1 MLSSV
6 LTMYSAGTTDSA
18 LTTHGVLQASRL
30 GAHLALAGV
39 QIFHIFSSDLQRAF
53 KTADAIRLAQP
64 NTLKTVTQLH
74 LLREQDFGFYE
85 GKHFYDRPRGSDKSG
100 REVHR
105 EAHMNTEGFRDV
117 ESKRSMNARVE
128 AFLDGYLVSLLGK
141 VGDEETVAVVAHGI
155 ILTYLWRGILAR
167 FEPGTVAIASGVVA
181 GDNGMGLEYLG
192 GWSNTGYLDLEVK
205 SKVLPLSSLPATSME
220 SSNPIDH
227 VEAVDS
233 GITSLPAAKL
243 HPKPNPLP
251 ATDADNFSI
260 KQSRVVPVVPI
271 AQQAPDP
278 TLPDG
283 SVPLPQ
289 IQPAPPGS
297 SISVAAPAVPPRL
310 LNMSLVVKAVN
321 SQEHLKGLKKT
332 RGGIGS
338 SKHDEKQKT
347 MDAFFKRQKLG

>member
-1 MLSSV
+1 MLSSL

-30 GAHLALAGV
+30 GAHLAATGV
-39 QIFHIFSSDLQRAF
+39 QVSHIFSSDLQRAF
-53 KTADAIRLAQP
+53 KTAEAIRLAQP
-64 NTLKTVTQLH
+64 NALKTVTQLH

-85 GKHFYDRPRGSDKSG
+85 GKHFYDRPKGSDKSG

-141 VGDEETVAVVAHGI
+141 VGNKETVAVVAHGI

-167 FEPGTVAIASGVVA
+167 FEPETVVIASGVAA

-205 SKVLPLSSLPATSME
+205 SKVLPLSSLATSME
-220 SSNPIDH
+220 SSNPIGQ
-227 VEAVDS
+227 VEIVDS
-233 GITSLPAAKL
+233 GIASLPAAKL
-243 HPKPNPLP
+243 LSEPNPLS
-251 ATDADNFSI
+251 ATDADNFSS
-260 KQSRVVPVVPI
+260 KQSRVFPFVPM

-283 SVPLPQ
+283 SVPLPRTK
-289 IQPAPPGS
+289 PEPRGS
-297 SISVAAPAVPPRL
+297 SISVTAPAVPPRL
-310 LNMSLVVKAVN
+310 LNMLLVVKAVN

-347 MDAFFKRQKLG
+347 MDSFFKRQKLG